1 MLEMLGFH
9 PSQLIIQIVAFAC
22 LYFLL
27 KKVLYG
33 AIVRVLDERAQRIG
47 ADRDEAAALRAAA
60 ATTQAELEQRLGN
73 IESEARD
80 RMQVAER
87 EARAA
92 REQMLAEAR
101 AEREKLVAAGIA
113 DLRRE
118 REKLLTELRDL
129 VADLS
134 MAAAAKIVERELDVN
149 AHRALIDDI
158 VDHGVK

>member
-33 AIVRVLDERAQRIG
+33 PIVRVLDERAQRIG

-101 AEREKLVAAGIA
+101 AEREKLVAAGLPRRPAPRAREAA
-113 DLRRE
+113 DRAARPGGRPLDGRGGQDRRARTRRE
-118 REKLLTELRDL
+118 RPPR
-129 VADLS
+129 AD
-134 MAAAAKIVERELDVN
+134 R
-149 AHRALIDDI
+149 
-158 VDHGVK
+158 